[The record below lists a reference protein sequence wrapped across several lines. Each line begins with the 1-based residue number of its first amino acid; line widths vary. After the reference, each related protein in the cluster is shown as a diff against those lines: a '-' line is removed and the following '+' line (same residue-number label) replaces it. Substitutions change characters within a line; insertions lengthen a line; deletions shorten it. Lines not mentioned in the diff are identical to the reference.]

1 MAVREQP
8 SDQLLQELTVLRQQ
22 VAALQT
28 TVARYQQA
36 EEALHN
42 SETRFRTLVEGSLQ
56 GILVHRHHQP
66 LFVNHAFATM
76 LGYTT
81 PEDILRMETVLPL
94 IAPEDRARLMAYG
107 AARLRGED
115 VPMRY
120 EYQALRQ
127 DGRRLW
133 VEVRITM
140 VTWDGVPAM
149 LLTTVDITA
158 RKQAEDALARYHL
171 LAAQTQ
177 DIILFF
183 RQNGRIVDA
192 NQAAVSAYGY
202 DHETLLTMTIHDLRE
217 STTIPLVTSQL
228 AEADARGI
236 RFETVHQRKDGST
249 FPVEVS
255 SIGAEIGGERLIM
268 SIIRNIS
275 ARKQA
280 EEALRQSEERFAK
293 AFNASPHL
301 VSISTLAEGRY
312 LAVNDAVLQ
321 ATGYRRDEMI
331 GHTSTELGIFPARR
345 DVLLHALRDGTIRDL
360 ELEVR
365 GKDGRM
371 QTVLLSAELI
381 TIDAQPC
388 ILTSSKDITAHKQA
402 EAALRRERELLQ
414 KIIDT
419 IPVMIAIYQP
429 DTQVL
434 QLNREFE
441 RLTGWS
447 TAEAR
452 QVDLMARCYPDP
464 AYREE
469 VRAYM
474 ESLQPGWQ
482 DIQMTTRD
490 GRVIESSWANLQ
502 LSDATRIGVG
512 IDITARKQ
520 AETMREQLAAIV
532 DSSEDA
538 IIGQTLEGI
547 ITSWNRGDE
556 RLYGYTV
563 SEVLGQSTT
572 LLCPPDLPNESP
584 QILARL
590 QRGER
595 IVHYETQRQRKNG
608 TRLDV
613 SLTISPIR
621 DSAGRI
627 IGASKIARDITER
640 KWAEA
645 ALRVSEEQF
654 RSMADTAPA
663 MLWVTDPT
671 GTCTFLSCG
680 WYEFTG
686 QTEAT
691 GLDHG
696 WIDAVHPEDRKASR
710 TAFLAAHIQ
719 RQPFQ
724 LDYRLRRIDG
734 TYRWAID
741 AGRPR
746 FAAGGEFLGCVG
758 AVIDITER
766 KLAEEA
772 LRTLNSELEQRIEEH
787 TTALRHEMAKRQRL
801 EQETQ
806 RARHFAMLGRLAA
819 GVSHE
824 IRNPLAAVFLHT
836 DLLEEEFQQPS
847 PDSPAQIAE
856 SFREIKAH
864 LARLDDLVQNYLSLV
879 RVHTIQREVQDL
891 GAAMQAWQVEFQAL
905 ATARGVTLQ
914 VHGTGGSGFSSQ
926 YPAPCPPQ
934 PGTECARCHAPGRD
948 DHLGGPGVGYP
959 CPTQDTG

>member
-1 MAVREQP
+1 VRAQP

-28 TVARYQQA
+28 TVTRYQQA

-56 GILVHRHHQP
+56 GILVHHHHQP
-66 LFVNHAFATM
+66 LFVNHAFAAM
-76 LGYTT
+76 LGYAR

-94 IAPEDRARLMAYG
+94 IAPEDRIRLMAYCV
-107 AARLRGED
+107 ARLRGED
-115 VPMRY
+115 VPMQY

-127 DGRRLW
+127 DGKRLW
-133 VEVRITM
+133 VEVRVTM
-140 VTWDGVPAM
+140 VTWDGVAAM

-158 RKQAEDALARYHL
+158 RKQAETALARYHL

-177 DIILFF
+177 DLILFF
-183 RQNGRIVDA
+183 HQDGRIVDA

-202 DHETLLTMTIHDLRE
+202 DRETLLTMTIHDLRE
-217 STTIPLVTSQL
+217 STTLPLVDSQL
-228 AEADARGI
+228 VEADTCGI
-236 RFETVHQRKDGST
+236 RFETVHQRQDGST

-268 SIIRNIS
+268 SIIRNIT

-312 LAVNDAVLQ
+312 LAVNNAVLQ

-331 GHTSTELGIFPARR
+331 GHTSTALGIFPSRR
-345 DVLLHALRDGTIRDL
+345 DVLLDALRDGAVRDL

-381 TIDAQPC
+381 TVDAQPC
-388 ILTSSKDITAHKQA
+388 ILTSSKDITAHKQV

-452 QVDLMARCYPDP
+452 QVDLMVQCYPEP

-474 ESLQPGWQ
+474 ESLQPGWK

-512 IDITARKQ
+512 IDIT
-520 AETMREQLAAIV
+520 
-532 DSSEDA
+532 
-538 IIGQTLEGI
+538 
-547 ITSWNRGDE
+547 
-556 RLYGYTV
+556 
-563 SEVLGQSTT
+563 
-572 LLCPPDLPNESP
+572 
-584 QILARL
+584 
-590 QRGER
+590 
-595 IVHYETQRQRKNG
+595 
-608 TRLDV
+608 
-613 SLTISPIR
+613 
-621 DSAGRI
+621 
-627 IGASKIARDITER
+627 ER
-640 KWAEA
+640 KWAET
-645 ALRVSEEQF
+645 ALRASEEQF

-671 GTCTFLSCG
+671 GACTFLSRG

-691 GLDHG
+691 GLDYG
-696 WIDAVHPEDRKASR
+696 WTDAVHPEDRKAAR
-710 TAFLAAHIQ
+710 TTFLAAHIQ

-734 TYRWAID
+734 IYRWAID

-746 FAAGGEFLGCVG
+746 FAASGEFLGCVG

-772 LRTLNSELEQRIEEH
+772 LRTLNSELEQRIEER
-787 TTALRHEMAKRQRL
+787 TTALRLEMAKRQRL

-836 DLLEEEFQQPS
+836 DLLEEELQQPS
-847 PDSPAQIAE
+847 PDSPVQIAE
-856 SFREIKAH
+856 SLREIKAH
-864 LARLDDLVQNYLSLV
+864 LARLDDLVQDYLSLV
-879 RVHTIQREVQDL
+879 RVHTIQCEVQDL
-891 GAAMQAWQVEFQAL
+891 GAVMQVWHAEFQVL

-914 VHGTGGSGFSSQ
+914 MDGLAGLGAVAFHPSTLRRALLNLVQNAFDAMPHGGTITLAGQGAATHVRLSVQDRGNGIPTEHLEQIFEPLYTTKPGGTGLGLYIVQEIVTAHGGHITVQSVEGQ
-926 YPAPCPPQ
+926 
-934 PGTECARCHAPGRD
+934 GTTFTLILPRAVASTHPV
-948 DHLGGPGVGYP
+948 P
-959 CPTQDTG
+959 